1 MTEKSP
7 MPLNSFTLSEDEQSR
22 PQEASKELGSDSS
35 SASTAVEEA
44 QQVAPEA
51 VKDDEREYITGYKLG
66 MVVVGVTLVCFL
78 VLLDT
83 SIIVTVSQPHFNLT
97 SSPGFSNIFRLFPRL
112 QHTFTPWK
120 TWDGTEAHIRLL
132 GTLCRLF
139 STCDHHALTRR
150 AVLACNLWLAR
161 SIPTSAQK

>member
-1 MTEKSP
+1 MSEKPP
-7 MPLNSFTLSEDEQSR
+7 MPIDSFTLPEDEQSR
-22 PQEASKELGSDSS
+22 AHEASKELGSDSS

-44 QQVAPEA
+44 PQVAPEA

-112 QHTFTPWK
+112 QHTFTP
-120 TWDGTEAHIRLL
+120 
-132 GTLCRLF
+132 
-139 STCDHHALTRR
+139 
-150 AVLACNLWLAR
+150 
-161 SIPTSAQK
+161 